1 MGVRTSLAEKQG
13 GMPSVPG
20 GRTGTGAADEAALV
34 ASARAGNARA
44 FRVLVERHLPALLA
58 SARRLLRDEAES
70 EDVAQEALLRLW
82 RDGTSIEIGAN
93 GVRPWL
99 ARVVR
104 NLAID
109 RIRSRRNTDVVDAV
123 PERVMAPD
131 QQRLLEEGDLARTV
145 ATALDG
151 LPARQREALTLFHYE
166 GLSQREVGE
175 ALGISDEAVES
186 LLARA
191 RRGLKA
197 ALSGRWEQS
206 LPEQRE

>member
-1 MGVRTSLAEKQG
+1 MRTALAEKRG
-13 GMPSVPG
+13 GPPAATA
-20 GRTGTGAADEAALV
+20 GRTGPGAADEAALV
-34 ASARAGNARA
+34 GSARAGDAGA
-44 FRVLVERHLPALLA
+44 FRTLVERHLPALLA
-58 SARRLLRDEAES
+58 AARRLLRDEAES

-82 RDGTSIEIGAN
+82 RDGTSIEIGPH

-123 PERVMAPD
+123 PERGMAPD
-131 QQRLLEEGDLARTV
+131 QQRLLEESDLARTV
-145 ATALDG
+145 AAALDA

-175 ALGISDEAVES
+175 ALGVSDEAVES